1 LVITEAMN
9 NEVYKVSALK
19 TTESR
24 RYTTVVHVSHIKG
37 YHLLTADKYEPPLC
51 NEEVNEQEEKE
62 EDEEDKL
69 VEEKSTTTID
79 SVNVRDE
86 NPKG

>member
-1 LVITEAMN
+1 MN

-19 TTESR
+19 TTEGR
-24 RYTTVVHVSHIKG
+24 RYTTVMHVPHIKG

-51 NEEVNEQEEKE
+51 NEEVNEQEE

-69 VEEKSTTTID
+69 V
-79 SVNVRDE
+79 
-86 NPKG
+86 